1 MTNTC
6 IRAASRMVRA
16 AMKLVMV
23 VSLALL
29 TGQPTMAHHSFAMYD
44 RSTELNLEGVVREF
58 QWTSPHAWIQVL
70 VPDGFG
76 GNKEWSVECGAP
88 GMLARTGW
96 NSHMLKAGDKV
107 VLVVHPLRT
116 GGPSASLVKVTLA
129 DGRILGPGGPPPP
142 LPISAD

>member
-6 IRAASRMVRA
+6 IHAASRMARA
-16 AMKLVMV
+16 VMRLVMV
-23 VSLALL
+23 VPLALL
-29 TGQPTMAHHSFAMYD
+29 TGQPALAHHSFAMYD
-44 RSTELNLEGVVREF
+44 SSREVNLDGVVREF

-70 VPDGFG
+70 VQDSSG
-76 GNKEWSVECGAP
+76 GNKEWSIECGAP

-107 VLVVHPLRT
+107 SLVVHPLRT
-116 GGPSASLVKVTLA
+116 GGPSASLVKVILA
-129 DGRILGPGGPPPP
+129 DGKILGPGGPPPP